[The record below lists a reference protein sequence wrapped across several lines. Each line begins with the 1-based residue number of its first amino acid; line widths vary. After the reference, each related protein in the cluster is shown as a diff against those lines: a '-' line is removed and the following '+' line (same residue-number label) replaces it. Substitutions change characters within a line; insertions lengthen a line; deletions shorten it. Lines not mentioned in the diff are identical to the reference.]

1 MLMSVPEAIHS
12 EAAQCRRSWKV
23 CSGSGSPCLRSFWN
37 NRDTCCGSNG
47 RRSSI
52 VKTCPSP
59 IHASWAASRSSHWRS
74 WQVSRAATAA
84 SFSGSVRRPD
94 RVFGTGRF
102 LDPTVHGESVVSH
115 DDCAIGQVRIR
126 PVQAGDLAT
135 PQTRPHSESNNAP
148 SRWRPQRSRNCGDG
162 RVVEGWPARLVGQR
176 PSGVFGRVRGKTAA
190 GGGSELLIFVQRR
203 ASDHA
208 TNHACSRD

>member
-47 RRSSI
+47 RPSSI

-59 IHASWAASRSSHWRS
+59 IHASWAAFTFLGLAELAE
-74 WQVSRAATAA
+74 VSRAATAA

-115 DDCAIGQVRIR
+115 NDCAIGQVRIR

-135 PQTRPHSESNNAP
+135 PQTRPHSESSNAP
-148 SRWRPQRSRNCGDG
+148 SRWRP
-162 RVVEGWPARLVGQR
+162 
-176 PSGVFGRVRGKTAA
+176 
-190 GGGSELLIFVQRR
+190 
-203 ASDHA
+203 
-208 TNHACSRD
+208 